1 MNLEFKKE
9 LPIIGIVLI
18 PFAYLAFIW
27 NSLPEKV
34 PIHWNMNGEIDNWGS
49 KFALVFLV
57 FMLPVLMYIIL
68 SVAPKIDPKKRI
80 SLMGKKFYQLKF
92 FLVLLMSLLSL
103 FLLYVAKNQS
113 TSSLNFMHILV
124 GLLIM
129 VLGNYFKVIQPNY
142 FIGIRTPW
150 TLENKEVWKATH
162 TFAGKLWFFGGLVI
176 VLGGILFSG
185 FIFAK
190 AFVGIGITLALV
202 PVVYSFFKFKQLE
215 KKEGNH
221 NS

>member
-1 MNLEFKKE
+1 
-9 LPIIGIVLI
+9 
-18 PFAYLAFIW
+18 
-27 NSLPEKV
+27 
-34 PIHWNMNGEIDNWGS
+34 
-49 KFALVFLV
+49 
-57 FMLPVLMYIIL
+57 
-68 SVAPKIDPKKRI
+68 
-80 SLMGKKFYQLKF
+80 
-92 FLVLLMSLLSL
+92 
-103 FLLYVAKNQS
+103 
-113 TSSLNFMHILV
+113 MHILV

-162 TFAGKLWFFGGLVI
+162 TFAGKLWFFGGFFI

-215 KKEGNH
+215 KKKEIIILNYLKH
-221 NS
+221 LKNDKNNTYYNYSFNFIYNEWARNRRTMEWTFESARNAINSCV